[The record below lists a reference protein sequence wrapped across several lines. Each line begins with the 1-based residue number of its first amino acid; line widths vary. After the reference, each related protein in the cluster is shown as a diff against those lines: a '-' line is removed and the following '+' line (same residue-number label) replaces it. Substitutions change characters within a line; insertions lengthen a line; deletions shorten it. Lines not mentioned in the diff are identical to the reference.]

1 MKESGLD
8 QVECSAPA
16 ASQPSHWPGG
26 RIMVAP
32 RMAITFFHGIT
43 LVVDMDI
50 GFCYVRI
57 LTGLAKVGLLRDM
70 PQMIQ
75 QGHESVR
82 IPFY

>member
-1 MKESGLD
+1 
-8 QVECSAPA
+8 
-16 ASQPSHWPGG
+16 
-26 RIMVAP
+26 
-32 RMAITFFHGIT
+32 MAITFFHRVT

-50 GFCYVRI
+50 GFCYGRI
-57 LTGLAKVGLLRDM
+57 LTGLPKVGLSRDM